1 MVDKLLCPL
10 KNMVISLQTRYV
22 MSYYYYQLDDDD
34 DDVYYTTDST
44 FSSIVLDL
52 DSTIV
57 RTMELN
63 S

>member
-1 MVDKLLCPL
+1 
-10 KNMVISLQTRYV
+10 MVISLQTRYV